1 MNEEKAR
8 KAREY
13 FLQGYNC
20 SQSVLAAWCEELG
33 LDMNTALRISACFG
47 GGMGR
52 LREVCGACSG
62 AFMVIGLKYGYTEG
76 KDFKTKSE
84 NYAMV
89 QKFAARFKEENGF
102 DSIICREMLGLNGA
116 SDPTPEK
123 RTEQYYK
130 KRPCPDMIALASG
143 LLDEF
148 I

>member
-76 KDFKTKSE
+76 RDFKTKSE

>member
-62 AFMVIGLKYGYTEG
+62 AFMVIGLKHGYTEG

-148 I
+148 V

>member
-20 SQSVLAAWCEELG
+20 SQSVLAAWCEDLG

-102 DSIICREMLGLNGA
+102 DSIICRKMLGLNGA
-116 SDPTPEK
+116 SSPTPEK

-148 I
+148 V

>member
-20 SQSVLAAWCEELG
+20 SQSVLAAWCEDLG

-116 SDPTPEK
+116 SSPTPEK

-148 I
+148 V